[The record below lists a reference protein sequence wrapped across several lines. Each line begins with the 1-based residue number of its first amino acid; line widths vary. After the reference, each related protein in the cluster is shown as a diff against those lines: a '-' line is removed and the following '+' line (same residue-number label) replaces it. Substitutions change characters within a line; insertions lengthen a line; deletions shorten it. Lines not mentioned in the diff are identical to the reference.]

1 LLPPLVRAAI
11 SIGDAA
17 LAGRL
22 AARIG
27 SSIPYDIHAAVAAN
41 ASIAEAGGDLQ
52 TALDGY
58 TDAARRWERF
68 GVVPEQAF
76 ALLGRGR
83 CLVGLGRPT
92 EASPVLLEAR
102 AIFDRLGAAPVL
114 AEVDG
119 LLEQATALS
128 S

>member
-1 LLPPLVRAAI
+1 M
-11 SIGDAA
+11 
-17 LAGRL
+17 
-22 AARIG
+22 
-27 SSIPYDIHAAVAAN
+27 HATVAAN
-41 ASIAEAGGDLQ
+41 ASIAEAEGDLQ
-52 TALDGY
+52 AALGGY

-83 CLVGLGRPT
+83 CLLELGRPN

-102 AIFDRLGAAPVL
+102 AIFDRLGAAPAL

-119 LLEQATALS
+119 LLERATALS